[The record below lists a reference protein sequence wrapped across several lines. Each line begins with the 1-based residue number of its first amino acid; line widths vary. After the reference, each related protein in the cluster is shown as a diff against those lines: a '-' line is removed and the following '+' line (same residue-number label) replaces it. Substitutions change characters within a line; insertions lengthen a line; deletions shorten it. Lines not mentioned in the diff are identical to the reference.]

1 MKQETVELIYEICKE
16 LNIKI
21 EELSYG
27 WIYKLTKD
35 GKIRY
40 IGRKSFDIN
49 NVESSTIASD
59 KYATYEVLK
68 SQNIPI
74 IEHKIIFD
82 PNKRKDY
89 MTKKEIINIISSEFK
104 GRRKI
109 VVKPN
114 IGETGKDVFCC
125 DSIEEIEKI
134 VKELLKNNSSI
145 SICPY
150 YDIKNEYRV
159 FYLRGEVLLIY
170 KKIKPFVIGDG
181 KSSLKE
187 LVSKL
192 NLPKNDVVE
201 ENLSK
206 LDLNYIPENK
216 EKIELSWK
224 HNLSGGA
231 TPQIIEKNDKVY
243 KEVERLA
250 IKAGKTLNMIFA
262 TVDIIETDKDSFYVL
277 EINSGVGATLFSK
290 LAPNGKK
297 IVKDMYKKALENFF
311 KQ

>member
-89 MTKKEIINIISSEFK
+89 MTKEEIINIISSEFK

-311 KQ
+311 K

>member
-1 MKQETVELIYEICKE
+1 MKQETVELIYEVCKE
-16 LNIKI
+16 LNIKV

-89 MTKKEIINIISSEFK
+89 MTKEEIINIISSEFK

-311 KQ
+311 K

>member
-49 NVESSTIASD
+49 NVESSIIASD

-82 PNKRKDY
+82 PEKRKDY
-89 MTKKEIINIISSEFK
+89 MSKKEIIDIISSEFMK
-104 GRRKI
+104 NGKI

-114 IGETGKDVFCC
+114 TGETGKDVFRCY
-125 DSIEEIEKI
+125 SVKEIEKI

-311 KQ
+311 E

>member
-1 MKQETVELIYEICKE
+1 MKQETVDLIYEICKE
-16 LNIKI
+16 ENIKI

-27 WIYKLTKD
+27 WIYKLMKD
-35 GKIRY
+35 EKIRY
-40 IGRKSFDIN
+40 IGRKAFDIN
-49 NVESSTIASD
+49 NVESSAIASD

-82 PNKRKDY
+82 PEKRKDY
-89 MTKKEIINIISSEFK
+89 MSKEEIIDIISSELKK
-104 GRRKI
+104 GGEI

-114 IGETGKDVFCC
+114 TGETGKDVFHCY
-125 DSIEEIEKI
+125 SIEEIEKI

-159 FYLRGEVLLIY
+159 FYLKGEVLLIY

-181 KSSLKE
+181 KKTLKE

-192 NLPKNDVVE
+192 NLPKNDVVK

-206 LDLNYIPENK
+206 LDLSYIPKIK
-216 EKIELSWK
+216 EKVELSWK

-231 TPQIIEKNDKVY
+231 TPKIIEKDDKIY
-243 KEVERLA
+243 KNVEKLA
-250 IKAGKTLNMIFA
+250 IRAGKALDMTFS
-262 TVDIIETDKDSFYVL
+262 TVDIIETYNDDLYVL
-277 EINSGVGATLFSK
+277 EVNSGIGATIFSK
-290 LAPNGKK
+290 LAPNGKN
-297 IVKDMYKKALENFF
+297 IVKNIYKKALVEFF
-311 KQ
+311 K

>member
-49 NVESSTIASD
+49 NVESSIIASD

-82 PNKRKDY
+82 PEKRKDY
-89 MTKKEIINIISSEFK
+89 MSKEEIIQIISSEFMK
-104 GRRKI
+104 NGKI

-114 IGETGKDVFCC
+114 TGETGKDVFRCC
-125 DSIEEIEKI
+125 SIKEIEKI

-159 FYLRGEVLLIY
+159 FYLKGEVLLIY

-231 TPQIIEKNDKVY
+231 TPKIIEKNDKVY

-297 IVKDMYKKALENFF
+297 IVKDIYKKALENLFE
-311 KQ
+311 

>member
-1 MKQETVELIYEICKE
+1 M
-16 LNIKI
+16 
-21 EELSYG
+21 S
-27 WIYKLTKD
+27 
-35 GKIRY
+35 
-40 IGRKSFDIN
+40 
-49 NVESSTIASD
+49 
-59 KYATYEVLK
+59 
-68 SQNIPI
+68 
-74 IEHKIIFD
+74 
-82 PNKRKDY
+82 
-89 MTKKEIINIISSEFK
+89 KKEIIDIISSEFMK
-104 GRRKI
+104 NGKI

-114 IGETGKDVFCC
+114 TGETGKDVFRCY
-125 DSIEEIEKI
+125 SVKEIEKI

-250 IKAGKTLNMIFA
+250 IKTGKTLNMLFA
-262 TVDIIETDKDSFYVL
+262 TVDIIETNNDNFYVL
-277 EINSGVGATLFSK
+277 EVNSGIGATLFSK
-290 LAPNGKK
+290 LAPNGKS

-311 KQ
+311 K

>member
-49 NVESSTIASD
+49 NVESSIIASD

-82 PNKRKDY
+82 PEKRKDY
-89 MTKKEIINIISSEFK
+89 MSKEEIIQIISSEFMK
-104 GRRKI
+104 NGKI

-114 IGETGKDVFCC
+114 TGETGKDVFRCC
-125 DSIEEIEKI
+125 SIKEIEKI

-159 FYLRGEVLLIY
+159 FYLKGEVLLIY
-170 KKIKPFVIGDG
+170 KKIKPFVIGDS

-231 TPQIIEKNDKVY
+231 TPKIIEKNDKVY

-297 IVKDMYKKALENFF
+297 IVKDIYKKALENLF
-311 KQ
+311 K

>member
-82 PNKRKDY
+82 PEKRKDY
-89 MTKKEIINIISSEFK
+89 MSKKEIIDIISSEFMK
-104 GRRKI
+104 NGKI

-114 IGETGKDVFCC
+114 TGETGKDVFRCY
-125 DSIEEIEKI
+125 SVKEIEKI

-231 TPQIIEKNDKVY
+231 TPKIIEKEDKIY
-243 KEVERLA
+243 KKVEKLA
-250 IKAGKTLNMIFA
+250 IKTGKTLNMLFA
-262 TVDIIETDKDSFYVL
+262 TVDIIETNNDNFYVL
-277 EINSGVGATLFSK
+277 EVNSGIGATLFSK
-290 LAPNGKK
+290 LAPNGKS
-297 IVKDMYKKALENFF
+297 IVKDMYKKALVEFF
-311 KQ
+311 R

>member
-1 MKQETVELIYEICKE
+1 
-16 LNIKI
+16 
-21 EELSYG
+21 
-27 WIYKLTKD
+27 
-35 GKIRY
+35 
-40 IGRKSFDIN
+40 
-49 NVESSTIASD
+49 
-59 KYATYEVLK
+59 
-68 SQNIPI
+68 
-74 IEHKIIFD
+74 
-82 PNKRKDY
+82 
-89 MTKKEIINIISSEFK
+89 MTKEEIINIISSEFN

-114 IGETGKDVFCC
+114 IGETGKDVFRCY
-125 DSIEEIEKI
+125 SVKEIEKI

-170 KKIKPFVIGDG
+170 KKIKPYVIGDG
-181 KSSLKE
+181 KKSLKE

-192 NLPKNDVVE
+192 NLPKNDIVK

-216 EKIELSWK
+216 EKVELSWK

-250 IKAGKTLNMIFA
+250 IKTGKTLNMLFA
-262 TVDIIETDKDSFYVL
+262 TVDIIETNNDNFYVL
-277 EINSGVGATLFSK
+277 EVNSGIGATLFSK
-290 LAPNGKK
+290 LAPNGKS
-297 IVKDMYKKALENFF
+297 IVKDMYKKALVEFF
-311 KQ
+311 R

>member
-49 NVESSTIASD
+49 NVESSIIASD

-82 PNKRKDY
+82 PEKRKDY
-89 MTKKEIINIISSEFK
+89 MSKEEIIQIISSEFMK
-104 GRRKI
+104 NGKI

-114 IGETGKDVFCC
+114 TGETGKDVFRCC
-125 DSIEEIEKI
+125 SIKEIEKI

-159 FYLRGEVLLIY
+159 FYLKGEVLLIY

-231 TPQIIEKNDKVY
+231 TPKIIEKNDKVY

-297 IVKDMYKKALENFF
+297 IVKDIYKKALENLF
-311 KQ
+311 K

>member
-1 MKQETVELIYEICKE
+1 MKQETVELIYEVCKE
-16 LNIKI
+16 LNIEV

-27 WIYKLTKD
+27 WIYKLSKN

-68 SQNIPI
+68 SQNIPV

-89 MTKKEIINIISSEFK
+89 MTKEEIINIISSEFK

-311 KQ
+311 K